1 MWAEY
6 PGNVTNLTDV
16 LANGDP
22 PDIRARPT
30 WAAPAAHA
38 DNAAA
43 AIVAK
48 YKEAV
53 LKHQAFNQASSAL
66 AKALLVSIGDEN
78 QTHLRTTFVNV
89 KIYAL
94 TPAQIVTTMIA
105 KHGVA
110 TGDDIQRLKEPL
122 SQALLSLSD
131 FERHMGKYLLASQKL
146 TRAGQGLTDY
156 AYFQAFLLTVQ
167 DFPAMTQSM
176 SLYYAKYPTVGQKS
190 LATLFPFLTEQK
202 EFILQQSASSLF
214 SGAATPAPA
223 PAKTPNNPKNKGKN
237 KGRGKGNKQ
246 QKQHGRVKWGPQ
258 GPIALSAVP
267 EIDPLAAAYHEIGR
281 LQGMM
286 AGYMGTSPAQGAS
299 EELPVYS
306 PPYPNSTLNADSRP
320 RQYYCWL
327 HGYNNSHNGSDCRVM
342 ATNGE
347 YTAAMRAARSSTGT
361 GGNPNVGVPVHFT
374 RFPKSFFRL
383 HCAPCPPPP
392 PTFSPPTPS
401 PS

>member
-1 MWAEY
+1 MSSINQDITLTQSLADDPRNQLEKWLEDVEIHARNLCAQWDISGALTLVATDEVWAEY
-6 PGNVTNLTDV
+6 PGNVTNLADV

-53 LKHQAFNQASSAL
+53 LKHQTFNQASSAL

-131 FERHMGKYLLASQKL
+131 FERHMGKYL
-146 TRAGQGLTDY
+146 
-156 AYFQAFLLTVQ
+156 
-167 DFPAMTQSM
+167 
-176 SLYYAKYPTVGQKS
+176 
-190 LATLFPFLTEQK
+190 
-202 EFILQQSASSLF
+202 
-214 SGAATPAPA
+214 
-223 PAKTPNNPKNKGKN
+223 
-237 KGRGKGNKQ
+237 
-246 QKQHGRVKWGPQ
+246 W
-258 GPIALSAVP
+258 
-267 EIDPLAAAYHEIGR
+267 PLR
-281 LQGMM
+281 
-286 AGYMGTSPAQGAS
+286 
-299 EELPVYS
+299 
-306 PPYPNSTLNADSRP
+306 N
-320 RQYYCWL
+320 
-327 HGYNNSHNGSDCRVM
+327 
-342 ATNGE
+342 
-347 YTAAMRAARSSTGT
+347 
-361 GGNPNVGVPVHFT
+361 
-374 RFPKSFFRL
+374 
-383 HCAPCPPPP
+383 
-392 PTFSPPTPS
+392 
-401 PS
+401 

>member
-1 MWAEY
+1 MSSINQDITLTQSLADDPRNQLEKWLEDVEIHARNLCAQWDISGALTLVATDEVWAEY
-6 PGNVTNLTDV
+6 PGNVTNMADV

-22 PDIRARPT
+22 PNIRARPT
-30 WAAPAAHA
+30 WDAPAAHA

-43 AIVAK
+43 ALVAK
-48 YKEAV
+48 YKEGV

-66 AKALLVSIGDEN
+66 AKALLVSVGDEN

-176 SLYYAKYPTVGQKS
+176 SLYYAQYPTVGQKS

-202 EFILQQSASSLF
+202 EFILQQSAFSLF

-223 PAKTPNNPKNKGKN
+223 PAKA
-237 KGRGKGNKQ
+237 
-246 QKQHGRVKWGPQ
+246 PQ
-258 GPIALSAVP
+258 
-267 EIDPLAAAYHEIGR
+267 
-281 LQGMM
+281 
-286 AGYMGTSPAQGAS
+286 
-299 EELPVYS
+299 
-306 PPYPNSTLNADSRP
+306 
-320 RQYYCWL
+320 
-327 HGYNNSHNGSDCRVM
+327 
-342 ATNGE
+342 
-347 YTAAMRAARSSTGT
+347 
-361 GGNPNVGVPVHFT
+361 
-374 RFPKSFFRL
+374 
-383 HCAPCPPPP
+383 
-392 PTFSPPTPS
+392 
-401 PS
+401 